1 MYAFVK
7 FFNYNCF
14 LSLVSS
20 FPLPCFFR
28 LPGIAARQPSRQA
41 GQVAAL
47 KMEPRHRKQNED
59 EHDDDEHDAD
69 DETMLFC
76 TVKQRM
82 ECLILNG
89 ARSG

>member
-1 MYAFVK
+1 MSLSHYWHVKYIEYEVVGMYLLE

-14 LSLVSS
+14 LSFSS

-59 EHDDDEHDAD
+59 EHEDENDDEEHDAD
-69 DETMLFC
+69 D
-76 TVKQRM
+76 
-82 ECLILNG
+82 
-89 ARSG
+89 

>member
-1 MYAFVK
+1 
-7 FFNYNCF
+7 
-14 LSLVSS
+14 
-20 FPLPCFFR
+20 
-28 LPGIAARQPSRQA
+28 
-41 GQVAAL
+41 
-47 KMEPRHRKQNED
+47 MEPRHRKQNED